1 MIEIRRILCPVDFS
15 DCSRRAVDHAMTM
28 ARWYGSKVTALHV
41 YPLPAVAAAPTGPII
56 FEPMLLTVE
65 MRAQL
70 AAELKRLLIAEAA
83 PGVETDVMLFEGGA
97 AAGILEQAVRTGA
110 DLIVMGTHG
119 RSGVD
124 RLLIGSI
131 TERVLRKA
139 ACPVLTVPPA
149 AADAVP
155 ASPVL
160 YKSIVCPVD
169 FSDSSMH
176 ALEYAFSVA
185 READARLTVLHV
197 TPQEFDLPV
206 EDRGDDSG
214 LTIAEFFE
222 RREQQARLRLEDV
235 VRAGR
240 DEYCTA
246 EPLTVRGPRPWEE
259 ILRVATDRRAD
270 LIVMGVH
277 GRGAVDLMLFGS
289 TTQRVIRQA
298 ACPVLTLRSR

>member
-15 DCSRRAVDHAMTM
+15 DCSRRAIDHAMAI

-41 YPLPAVAAAPTGPII
+41 HPLPPVAAAPTGPII

-70 AAELKRLLIAEAA
+70 ASELKRLLIAEAA
-83 PGVETDVMLFEGGA
+83 PGVDTDVVLCEGGT
-97 AAGILEQAVRTGA
+97 AAGILEQAVRIEA
-110 DLIVMGTHG
+110 DLLVMGTHG

-124 RLLIGSI
+124 RLLIGSV

-139 ACPVLTVPPA
+139 AQPVLTVPPA

-155 ASPVL
+155 AAPVL
-160 YKSIVCPVD
+160 YKSILCPVD
-169 FSDSSMH
+169 FSDTSMR
-176 ALEYAFSVA
+176 ALEYAFSMA

-206 EDRGDDSG
+206 EDRGDDSS

-222 RREQQARLRLEDV
+222 RRERQARHRLEDA
-235 VRAGR
+235 VRAGKE
-240 DEYCTA
+240 EYCTA
-246 EPLTVRGPRPWEE
+246 EPVTTRAHRPWEE
-259 ILRVATDRRAD
+259 ILRVAAERRAD
-270 LIVMGVH
+270 LIVMGVQ

-298 ACPVLTLRSR
+298 ACPVLTLRSQ

>member
-1 MIEIRRILCPVDFS
+1 
-15 DCSRRAVDHAMTM
+15 
-28 ARWYGSKVTALHV
+28 
-41 YPLPAVAAAPTGPII
+41 
-56 FEPMLLTVE
+56 MLLTVE

-83 PGVETDVMLFEGGA
+83 PGVETDVVLFEGGA
-97 AAGILEQAVRTGA
+97 AAGILDQATRTGA

-131 TERVLRKA
+131 TERILRKA

-206 EDRGDDSG
+206 EDGGDDSG

-222 RREQQARLRLEDV
+222 RREQQARLRLEDA

-259 ILRVATDRRAD
+259 ILKVAADRRAD

-289 TTQRVIRQA
+289 TTQRVLRQA
-298 ACPVLTLRSR
+298 TCPVLTLRSR